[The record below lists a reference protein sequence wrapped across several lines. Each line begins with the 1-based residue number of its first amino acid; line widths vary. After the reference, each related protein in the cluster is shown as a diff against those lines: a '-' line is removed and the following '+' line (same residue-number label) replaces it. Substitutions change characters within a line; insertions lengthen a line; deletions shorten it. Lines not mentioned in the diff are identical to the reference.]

1 MEGNGLKNKVRG
13 AYLEALLEEL
23 ANARRGHAEAKKDT
37 IAAEGRMVTR
47 YDSTKTEVGWLADGF
62 LKEVKELEQCISDTK
77 DGVWYRDTGEIIGVD
92 SLVKVREEDGFEYL
106 YYLVGGRG
114 GMELLLEEGDV
125 YCVSVNAPIAKGML
139 GRRSGE
145 RIMAMPEGEMQIISV
160 E

>member
-1 MEGNGLKNKVRG
+1 MKENIFKNKVRE
-13 AYLEALLEEL
+13 AYLAALMEEL

-62 LKEVKELEQCISDTK
+62 LKEVRELEQCIADTK
-77 DGVWYRDTGEIIGVD
+77 DGAWYRDAGEVIGVD
-92 SLVKVREEDGFEYL
+92 SLVRVREEDGFECL

-114 GMELLLEEGDV
+114 GMELLLEEEEV

-139 GRRSGE
+139 GRRCGE
-145 RIMAMPEGEMQIISV
+145 RITAMLEGAMHIISV